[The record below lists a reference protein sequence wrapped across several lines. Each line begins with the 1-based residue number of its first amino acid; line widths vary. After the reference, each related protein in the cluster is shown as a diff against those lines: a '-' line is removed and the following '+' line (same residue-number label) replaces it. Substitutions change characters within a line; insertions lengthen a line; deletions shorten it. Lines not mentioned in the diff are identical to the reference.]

1 MGRHHD
7 RDPAIGGLLD
17 PGGGPDGLVVFAAPA
32 RLDGLRRHAV
42 LYQHLAHGLRPL
54 FRQALIIAVGSGRVR
69 IAHQDQAR
77 ARLSGGIGGGGAGHP
92 PGVRRQI
99 GVVKREIDNEALF
112 LNLRRSGGRGRLFLG
127 RGRRGLGALRGWRR
141 IGIGWRIGVKAAL
154 IAIAIIGIGIG
165 IGIGV
170 AVTIAPGVKAKPRI
184 DAPPAT
190 AVIAAAPAAS
200 VIAAAPVIAAAAT
213 SAAAAMAMTAGRGG
227 TGDGR
232 SRQRQKRRSSE
243 DGFQGARHDP
253 TPDQK
258 SAGS

>member
-1 MGRHHD
+1 M
-7 RDPAIGGLLD
+7 
-17 PGGGPDGLVVFAAPA
+17 FAAPA

-165 IGIGV
+165 IGV